1 MILYRHNYF
10 IENRYISTLH
20 MHILDQFLKR
30 RLLLNL
36 LPLKAQWSL
45 ITCDVV
51 L

>member
-30 RLLLNL
+30 RLISCRSRLNGR
-36 LPLKAQWSL
+36 
-45 ITCDVV
+45 
-51 L
+51 